1 MEEALNVLD
10 LMEAQGM
17 EPEPSL
23 ICILLKSCA
32 EAENLE
38 FGKTIHSRIV
48 GTDLEKDVYVVNNLI
63 NLYAKCGCLEIARN
77 VFDEMSNR
85 NEVTW
90 TTMISI
96 YNQRGF
102 LDESLKL
109 YSLMKLD
116 SRVRPNAFTYSI
128 ALNSCAK
135 LRNLKMG
142 VEIHEDVVKDR
153 CESDEFIV
161 TALIDM
167 YSKCGSIDSA
177 RRVFNKAGEPT
188 IAACTAMIDGYNN
201 NNQAKEAM
209 YLIRII
215 LHSRLDM
222 KMVRE
227 LGFVCMIRSCTMEA
241 AYRQGQEIHAHII
254 KFGYD
259 LGAQTCSTLVLLYED
274 CNKMVLAR
282 RLFDKLVDKNERL
295 WGQMILGYV
304 KNGMNSEALKLYVEM
319 VSEDVKPSSFAL
331 SCALKA
337 CVGILGLKE
346 GMEIQG
352 RAVKVGCCLSDDSFV
367 AALVMLYRQ
376 CKLPEEVQKITRI
389 HKS

>member
-23 ICILLKSCA
+23 ICILLKSCG

-63 NLYAKCGCLEIARN
+63 NLYAKCGCLENARN

-90 TTMISI
+90 TSMISI
-96 YNQRGF
+96 YNHRGF
-102 LDESLKL
+102 LSEALKL
-109 YSLMKLD
+109 YSLMKLE

-128 ALNSCAK
+128 ALNICAK

-142 VEIHEDVVKDR
+142 VEIHEDVKDR

-167 YSKCGSIDSA
+167 YSKCGNIDSA
-177 RRVFNKAGEPT
+177 RRVFNKTGEPT

-201 NNQAKEAM
+201 NNQGKEAM
-209 YLIRII
+209 DLIRRI
-215 LHSRLDM
+215 LQRLDM
-222 KMVRE
+222 KVVRE
-227 LGFVCMIRSCTMEA
+227 LGFTCLIRSCTMEA

-259 LGAQTCSTLVLLYED
+259 LSAQTLSALVLLYEQ

-282 RLFDKLVDKNERL
+282 RLFDKLVEKNERL

-304 KNGMNSEALKLYVEM
+304 KNGMNLEALKLYVEM
-319 VSEDVKPSSFAL
+319 VSEDVEPKSFAL

-337 CVGILGLKE
+337 CVGVLGLKE
-346 GMEIQG
+346 GKEIQG
-352 RAVKVGCCLSDDSFV
+352 RAVKVGCGFSDDSIL
-367 AALVMLYRQ
+367 AGLVMLYRQ
-376 CKLPEEVQKITRI
+376 CGLPEEVQKITRI
-389 HKS
+389 YKS